1 MGRGGHIRMTNKIIK
16 AVGALAVAITLAA
29 CGGGSH
35 RAAPAVTVTGT
46 PAPAAT
52 AATASPSASP
62 ATMRRL
68 TTKEAAKAYVRIV
81 DPWNVITDAINR
93 DYTDAAPFSQY
104 RADARALVRALRGVS
119 REFRVVRW
127 PARVQPYVTSMLL
140 TYIPANVRCTKAGI
154 AAGSNSAA
162 TTVNDTNQD
171 CLAASGSTIPDTI
184 RSMLGLPSR
193 G

>member
-1 MGRGGHIRMTNKIIK
+1 MIGKIMTAAGG
-16 AVGALAVAITLAA
+16 LAA
-29 CGGGSH
+29 VIALTACGAGSPA
-35 RAAPAVTVTGT
+35 AAPRVTVTT
-46 PAPAAT
+46 TAQPPAA
-52 AATASPSASP
+52 ASPSASP
-62 ATMRRL
+62 AGPPKRL
-68 TTKEAAKAYVRIV
+68 NRKQAARAYVRIV
-81 DPWNVITDAINR
+81 GPWNALTDAINR

-119 REFRVVRW
+119 SQFRAVRW

-171 CLAASGSTIPDTI
+171 CLAASDSTIPDTI
-184 RSMLGLPSR
+184 RSMLGLPPR
-193 G
+193 N